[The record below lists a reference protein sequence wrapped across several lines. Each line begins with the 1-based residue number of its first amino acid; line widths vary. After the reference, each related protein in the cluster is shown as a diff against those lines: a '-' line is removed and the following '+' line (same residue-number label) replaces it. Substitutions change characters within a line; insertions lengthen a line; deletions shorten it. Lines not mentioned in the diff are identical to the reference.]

1 MDQNIFK
8 RNELL
13 AQKVIKGLESRNM
26 SGYYAASQNEALQQ
40 ALSLIPEGSSV
51 TMGGG
56 MSVHEIGLPDVLK
69 SGNYNFIDRDA
80 MEDKRAAMLAAYD
93 ADVFLS
99 SANAVTEDGIL
110 VNREEG
116 RLVGRRI
123 ELSESDLEQLNHR
136 LARITSAIR
145 GGTRPIAE
153 ITYFIPDPLKAGGR
167 YETVTE
173 RIRKVD
179 AVGQAVILERKT
191 GPSGSW
197 MRIPIADILEL
208 RGENL

>member
-1 MDQNIFK
+1 MT
-8 RNELL
+8 
-13 AQKVIKGLESRNM
+13 VGM
-26 SGYYAASQNEALQQ
+26 SGKEPDPRQVYADIIDLPHHVSDHHPAMSLYDRAAQFAPFA
-40 ALSLIPEGSSV
+40 ALSGYDDLI
-51 TMGGG
+51 
-56 MSVHEIGLPDVLK
+56 
-69 SGNYNFIDRDA
+69 
-80 MEDKRAAMLAAYD
+80 
-93 ADVFLS
+93 
-99 SANAVTEDGIL
+99 
-110 VNREEG
+110 REEG

-123 ELSESDLEQLNHR
+123 ELSESELEQLNHR
-136 LARITSAIR
+136 LARIASAIR

-153 ITYFIPDPLKAGGR
+153 ITYFIPDPFKAGGR

-179 AVGQAVILERKT
+179 SVGQVVIVERKT